1 MKHTLIMM
9 VFVLANNLMAKSIEH
24 TNQFNMTDNLN
35 KQEKHIV
42 TIAATTAIGN
52 IDGLKTALH
61 SGLDAKLSINQI
73 NEVLTQMYAYAGFP
87 RSLTGINIFMAIVDE
102 RKSKGIIDEVGKMP
116 SAINEG
122 IDKYERGRKV
132 LEELTKQPQSKP
144 AKGFGEFN
152 PAIDRFLK
160 EHLFADIFDSD
171 VLSYQQR
178 ELATIAALASMPG
191 VEPMLQSHLNMG
203 MNVGLTQIQLNDL
216 FIIIENKISKKQAD
230 GGRVVLAKVLAS
242 RKQ

>member
-1 MKHTLIMM
+1 MKRTLIMII
-9 VFVLANNLMAKSIEH
+9 FVLANKLMARPTEY
-24 TNQFNMTDNLN
+24 TNQFKMTDNLN
-35 KQEKHIV
+35 KQEQHMIA
-42 TIAATTAIGN
+42 IAATTAIGN
-52 IDGLKTALH
+52 VVGLKTALRN
-61 SGLDAKLSINQI
+61 GLDAKLSINQI

-102 RKSKGIIDEVGKMP
+102 RKSKGIIDEVGKTP

-178 ELATIAALASMPG
+178 ELATIAALASMLG

-203 MNVGLTQIQLNDL
+203 MNLGLTERQLNDL

-230 GGRVVLAKVLAS
+230 GGRVVFAKVLAS